1 MLTCTAESAENRKLA
16 MDWKTSWTGKRS
28 TVKRVAPVVE
38 DIEIPF
44 NLDGFVWSAKTL
56 SSS

>member
-16 MDWKTSWTGKRS
+16 MDWKRS
-28 TVKRVAPVVE
+28 TVKRVAQVVE

-44 NLDGFVWSAKTL
+44 NLDGFVWSAKT
-56 SSS
+56 